1 MSVSAKHPHYA
12 EHNAFLQQASRLLAR
27 TDPQIAHGLAQ
38 TGRDPDVDRL
48 LEGIAFIS
56 SKIDEKRVAG
66 VDEICQLMMAA
77 LFPHYLC
84 PVPATTIVSFDNQM
98 EQQPQRIPRGTEL
111 LSTPVAGTHC
121 RFRTSHD
128 TDVHG
133 IVLDQVSW
141 QRQGAGS
148 VLVLRFS
155 APAWVRSKPP
165 VDRVRLHLHG
175 EPLVTRT
182 VYHALMARLDEVVLV
197 DEQQRPLDA
206 SGVRL
211 RPVGY
216 SEDEALLDYPLG
228 SFDGFRVLQ
237 EYFVLPEKFLFID
250 VEGLWKS
257 LRRAGGDRAISQ
269 FTLRFR
275 VGDDQ
280 GLAVTKQHVR
290 LACAPAVNLF
300 SHTADPIRVDPG
312 RVDYRVRPAGPH
324 LHYELYRIEQV
335 TGRGPQ
341 GNIEYAVFP
350 ELTGPIDSQPFV
362 SARRRRNGDEVDT
375 YLSLHDTG
383 ISPARTL
390 SIDLTCSNGKLPAA
404 LNPGDIHELEGLESW
419 QGACT
424 NLQAPTNPVAI
435 PVGPELRQRL
445 LQHLRL
451 CKRDL
456 TDVDALRSV
465 LGLYDLHATIDSVAA
480 ANLKR
485 LQQSIVDTRADTLTR
500 QHRGRPIRGRHWHV
514 TINDRVLSVPYES
527 YLCGSVL
534 DEYAAAQTPLN
545 WFSEL
550 TVHRYQSKE
559 VHRWP
564 TRLLAPDGLDRRTGL

>member
-12 EHNAFLQQASRLLAR
+12 EHSAFLQQASRLLAR
-27 TDPQIAHGLAQ
+27 TDPQIAHGLAK
-38 TGRDPDVDRL
+38 TSRDPDVDRL

-56 SKIDEKRVAG
+56 SKIDEKRVVG
-66 VDEICQLMMAA
+66 VDEICQLMMAT

-84 PVPATTIVSFDNQM
+84 PVPATTIVSFDSQM
-98 EQQPQRIPRGTEL
+98 EREPQRIPRGTEL
-111 LSTPVAGTHC
+111 LSTPVAGTRC
-121 RFRTSHD
+121 RFRTSQD
-128 TDVHG
+128 VDVHG

-148 VLVLRFS
+148 VLALRFS
-155 APAWVRSKPP
+155 APAWVRSEPQ

-182 VYHALMARLDEVVLV
+182 VYHALMARLDEVVLL
-197 DEQQRPLDA
+197 DEEQRPLDA
-206 SGVRL
+206 GRVRL

-216 SEDEALLDYPLG
+216 SEDEALLDFPLG
-228 SFDGFRVLQ
+228 SFEGFRVLQ

-250 VEGLWKS
+250 VEGLWES
-257 LRRAGGDRAISQ
+257 LRRAHSGQAVSQ

-341 GNIEYAVFP
+341 GNTDYAVFP
-350 ELTGPIDSQPFV
+350 ELTGQIDSQPFV
-362 SARRRRNGDEVDT
+362 SARRKRNGDEVDT
-375 YLSLHDTG
+375 YLDLHDTG

-390 SIDLTCSNGKLPAA
+390 SIDLVCSNGKLPAA
-404 LNPGDIHELEGLESW
+404 LNPGDIDEVEGLESW
-419 QGACT
+419 RGACT
-424 NLQAPTNPVAI
+424 NLLAPTQPVPI
-435 PVGPELRQRL
+435 PVGAELRQRL
-445 LQHLRL
+445 LLHLTL
-451 CKRDL
+451 CKSDL

-465 LGLYDLHATIDSVAA
+465 LGLYDLHATGDSVAA
-480 ANLKR
+480 ANLRR
-485 LQQSIVDTRADTLTR
+485 LQQSIVDTRTETLTR
-500 QHRGRPIRGRHWHV
+500 QHQGRPIRGRLWHV
-514 TINDRVLSVPYES
+514 TVNDSLLSVPYES
-527 YLCGSVL
+527 YLVGCVL

-545 WFSEL
+545 WFSQL
-550 TVHRYQSKE
+550 YLHRYESKE
-559 VHRWP
+559 VHAWP
-564 TRLLAPDGLDRRTGL
+564 ERLVEGLLDDRRGR